1 MINQATA
8 YLPNFSSNKSIGYL
22 GELPKPAVTRTH
34 YVLLPKKNLMHL
46 GATFVPV
53 VLGGST
59 SLSTTIRSNREYPD
73 RIGWAVSMMCKSRD
87 GVNDTHPGRIEPHQ
101 GLKRQESVLAG
112 EANIHPVR

>member
-1 MINQATA
+1 
-8 YLPNFSSNKSIGYL
+8 
-22 GELPKPAVTRTH
+22 
-34 YVLLPKKNLMHL
+34 MHL

-101 GLKRQESVLAG
+101 GLKRQESAG
-112 EANIHPVR
+112 RGGKHPSSTVKDPHDRENGVRGPARRGVFFFI

>member
-1 MINQATA
+1 MINQVTA

-46 GATFVPV
+46 GATLVPV

-59 SLSTTIRSNREYPD
+59 ETT
-73 RIGWAVSMMCKSRD
+73 
-87 GVNDTHPGRIEPHQ
+87 
-101 GLKRQESVLAG
+101 
-112 EANIHPVR
+112 